1 MLKRQRELQKA
12 EKAAMKRARREGR
25 PIDRPAEPTGSV
37 IPRPGTPPGEANAG
51 AEPEADA
58 EAEKTD

>member
-25 PIDRPAEPTGSV
+25 PLERPAEPTGSV
-37 IPRPGTPPGEANAG
+37 IPRPNEPAGEANTE
-51 AEPEADA
+51 AEPDVDEAD
-58 EAEKTD
+58 